1 MHLIDQLDNSGCKI
15 KTIGGVKT
23 QAILQGLPQ
32 MQLANIQESFH
43 QTHLYSLSKVLVSD
57 GVRVEGKELMQ
68 WQMRVCQT
76 T

>member
-23 QAILQGLPQ
+23 QAILQGFPP
-32 MQLANIQESFH
+32 MQVTNMQEALF
-43 QTHLYSLSKVLVSD
+43 TKMLVLD
-57 GVRVEGKELMQ
+57 WVRVEGKELMQ